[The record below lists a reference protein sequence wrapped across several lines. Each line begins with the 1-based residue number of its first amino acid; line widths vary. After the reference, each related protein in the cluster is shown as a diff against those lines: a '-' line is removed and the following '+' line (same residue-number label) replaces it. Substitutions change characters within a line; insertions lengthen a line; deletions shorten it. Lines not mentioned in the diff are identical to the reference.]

1 MTKQPAENR
10 RSIAQVN
17 RSLRSIVEAETLEQF
32 FWTGGVIQR
41 FHQSDLGHCYF
52 DLVDDKTR
60 IRCMLHEERRGNIQF
75 ELENYL
81 EVEVYGDVRFY
92 APSSIVQIAVQAM
105 RLTTQADLVK
115 PAIDRLREAGLYPPQ
130 KRPPPQRIRRIG
142 CITGRSSRAIGDFET
157 AYQNAGERGV
167 LAPLKWEYVLLN
179 GERAPQLITDAI
191 HSLDATADIDA
202 IAIIRGGGNHDDF
215 AAFDS
220 FEVAQAI
227 SQCQTFIVTGI
238 GHHRDQTL
246 SDQVADHAAT
256 TPTAAAHLLARH
268 CLSAA
273 SDFQAAEPGWSVDAS
288 SDFPPEA
295 PSWFVDA
302 ESDFPPAAPGR
313 TVPAPNNIQPAKS
326 RSALNTLA
334 IIASVIVIVAAI
346 IALGILLL
354 RAPL

>member
-1 MTKQPAENR
+1 MAKQPAEDR

-17 RSLRSIVEAETLEQF
+17 RALRSIVEAETLEQF

-75 ELENYL
+75 ELENFL

-92 APSSIVQIAVQAM
+92 APASIVEIAVQAM
-105 RLTTQADLVK
+105 RLSASATAKK
-115 PAIDRLREAGLYPPQ
+115 PAINRLRAAGLYPPQ
-130 KRPPPQRIRRIG
+130 RRPPPQRIRRIG

-157 AYQNAGERGV
+157 AYQSAGERNV
-167 LAPLKWEYVLLN
+167 LAPLKWEYVLLQ
-179 GERAPQLITDAI
+179 GERAPQLIVDAI
-191 HSLDATADIDA
+191 HSLAATADIDA
-202 IAIIRGGGNHDDF
+202 IAIIRGGGRSDDF
-215 AAFDS
+215 AAFES
-220 FEVAQAI
+220 FLVAQAI
-227 SQCQTFIVTGI
+227 SQCQTFVVTGI

-246 SDQVADHAAT
+246 SDQVADHAAA
-256 TPTAAAHLLARH
+256 TPTAAALFLAKH
-268 CLSAA
+268 CLSA
-273 SDFQAAEPGWSVDAS
+273 SDYPPAEPGWPVHAA

-295 PSWFVDA
+295 PGWLVHA
-302 ESDFPPAAPGR
+302 EADDYAAAA
-313 TVPAPNNIQPAKS
+313 PAPNNLQPAKT
-326 RSALNTLA
+326 RSALNTLV

-346 IALGILLL
+346 IALGVLLL